1 MSEVLVLS
9 LTDDDTLNIGNGLL
23 SRSQVSYILG
33 FTSTETLKL
42 RGDWGNEN
50 PLKFTLK
57 EEYVVR
63 ILIQNFSLKWYH
75 W

>member
-42 RGDWGNEN
+42 RGD
-50 PLKFTLK
+50 
-57 EEYVVR
+57 
-63 ILIQNFSLKWYH
+63 
-75 W
+75 